1 MPMDVTH
8 NPVIKDWESSMKCHL
23 RVALNCF
30 RMAHAAKNAV
40 DEYKWFTAG
49 ERELNRAADIGGFS
63 GVKDMLKWIEQ
74 RV

>member
-1 MPMDVTH
+1 MDVIH

-23 RVALNCF
+23 RAALGCF
-30 RMAHAAKNAV
+30 RMAHAAKNVV
-40 DEYKWFTAG
+40 DEYKWLTAG

>member
-1 MPMDVTH
+1 MDIPH
-8 NPVIKDWESSMKCHL
+8 NPATKDWESNMKCHL